1 VWLDLSSRSVFTG
14 CLDGYRD
21 GRNGRYG
28 LRIGLALAGAANAD
42 GRWARPRGVESRQIL
57 GTWFIPSG
65 SATNTMSPTIEVSE
79 QTLRELHS
87 HQEDGESYDDLV
99 RELIHIY
106 EQQGAFNREGYSE

>member
-1 VWLDLSSRSVFTG
+1 
-14 CLDGYRD
+14 
-21 GRNGRYG
+21 
-28 LRIGLALAGAANAD
+28 
-42 GRWARPRGVESRQIL
+42 
-57 GTWFIPSG
+57 
-65 SATNTMSPTIEVSE
+65 MSPTIEVSE